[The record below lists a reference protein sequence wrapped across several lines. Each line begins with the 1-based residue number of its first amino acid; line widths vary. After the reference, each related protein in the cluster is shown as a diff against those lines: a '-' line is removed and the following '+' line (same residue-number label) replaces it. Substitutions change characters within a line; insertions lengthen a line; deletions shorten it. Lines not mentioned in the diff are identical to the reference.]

1 MKHFFDHPLILFFC
15 AGLQVFFLLLPLPG
29 WAGSAI
35 TPALDCEGSAKAY
48 ALQGIPCTCVNGQIV
63 CDKPSGGHKSNHGIT
78 SGDVNAMIVGTLFE
92 GLLTSMFASPT
103 KPDNTQEA
111 LAAQQKAAAL
121 AAQQAAALQRA
132 QEAAFQAEHNK
143 MMQSFKQLDGSQG
156 VAFKSLSDSTLA
168 FKTLDGDAET
178 LAANARKPF
187 DTAAG
192 TSGGATPFFGD
203 TMPLKDIQLL
213 VNPENDPRVVDLKN
227 ATAYVVKNL
236 KDGANPAPGTTKPR
250 DGRADGKPITKAPDC
265 AKLNQK
271 LQGFITQRD
280 KFDKTIN
287 MAQEQLTTW
296 ETANRNALLNAA
308 KDGIEYF
315 TGQLLEGLT
324 NRGKAAERLQRIYEK
339 NGARMAQDGVDV
351 AAIEAKIA
359 RLKMLSS
366 SGKISELT
374 SNILDWQTFIKD
386 GMSGLM
392 SQLTSSNQEV
402 HALLDDPK
410 LQKYF
415 ETESP
420 ELKAMLDIS
429 KIAASNKVFGK
440 WVAKKVPIIAGVEL
454 AINQS
459 YNGLDWFLSFKR
471 MTEANKINGKVLASA
486 KALQQHIDDTSWALQ
501 DCPGR

>member
-1 MKHFFDHPLILFFC
+1 MRMKQFFSHLPILC
-15 AGLQVFFLLLPLPG
+15 FLLLPLPAL
-29 WAGSAI
+29 AG
-35 TPALDCEGSAKAY
+35 PALDCEGSAKAY

-63 CDKPSGGHKSNHGIT
+63 CDKPAGGHKAKHGAT
-78 SGDVNAMIVGTLFE
+78 SGNVNAMIVGTLFE
-92 GLLTSMFASPT
+92 GLLTSMFAPPTSP
-103 KPDNTQEA
+103 NNAQEA

-121 AAQQAAALQRA
+121 AAQQAAAFQRA

-143 MMQSFKQLDGSQG
+143 MMQSFKQLDDSQG
-156 VAFKSLSDSTLA
+156 VAFKNLSDASLA
-168 FKTLDGDAET
+168 FKTLDDDAET

-187 DTAAG
+187 DTAAEPKQ
-192 TSGGATPFFGD
+192 AIPFFGD

-227 ATAYVVKNL
+227 ATAYVAKNL
-236 KDGANPAPGTTKPR
+236 KNEGATTAPGTTKPR
-250 DGRADGKPITKAPDC
+250 DGRADGKPIIKGPDC

-271 LQGFITQRD
+271 LQGFLTQRD
-280 KFDKTIN
+280 KFSNTIN
-287 MAQEQLTTW
+287 LAQEQLTTW
-296 ETANRNALLNAA
+296 EDANRNALLNAA

-315 TGQLLEGLT
+315 TGQLLEGLA

-339 NGARMAQDGVDV
+339 NSARMAQDGVDV
-351 AAIEAKIA
+351 AAIQAKIA

-392 SQLTSSNQEV
+392 AQLTSSNQEV
-402 HALLDDPK
+402 HSLLEDPK

-440 WVAKKVPIIAGVEL
+440 WVAKKVPVIAGVEL

-471 MTEANKINGKVLASA
+471 MTEANKINGKVLHAA
-486 KALQQHIDDTSWALQ
+486 KNLQQHIDDTSWALR
-501 DCPGR
+501 DCP

>member
-1 MKHFFDHPLILFFC
+1 MPMKQLFSHLLILC
-15 AGLQVFFLLLPLPG
+15 TLLTPLPV
-29 WAGSAI
+29 WAG
-35 TPALDCEGSAKAY
+35 PALDCEGSAKAY

-63 CDKPSGGHKSNHGIT
+63 CDKPSGGHKAKKHGIT
-78 SGDVNAMIVGTLFE
+78 SGDINAMVVGTIFQ
-92 GLLTSMFASPT
+92 GLLTSMFAPPT
-103 KPDNTQEA
+103 SSNNAQEA

-121 AAQQAAALQRA
+121 AAQQAAELQRA

-156 VAFKSLSDSTLA
+156 VAFKSLTDASLA
-168 FKTLDGDAET
+168 FKTLDDDPES
-178 LAANARKPF
+178 LAADAREPF
-187 DTAAG
+187 DTAAEPRPP
-192 TSGGATPFFGD
+192 TPFFGD

-213 VNPENDPRVVDLKN
+213 VNPENDPRIVDLKN
-227 ATAYVVKNL
+227 ATTYVAKNL
-236 KDGANPAPGTTKPR
+236 KNEGDGSAPTTKPR
-250 DGRADGKPITKAPDC
+250 NGKADGKPITKAPDC

-271 LQGFITQRD
+271 LQGFLTQRG
-280 KFDKTIN
+280 KFSNTIN
-287 MAQEQLTTW
+287 LAQEQLTTW

-315 TGQLLEGLT
+315 TGQLLEGVA
-324 NRGKAAERLQRIYEK
+324 NRGKAADRLQRIYEK
-339 NGARMAQDGVDV
+339 NAAQMAQEGVDI
-351 AAIEAKIA
+351 AAIQAKIQ

-366 SGKISELT
+366 AGKISELT
-374 SNILDWQTFIKD
+374 SNIMDWQTFIKD

-420 ELKAMLDIS
+420 ELKALLDIS

-440 WVAKKVPIIAGVEL
+440 WVAKKVPLIAGVEL

-471 MTEANKINGKVLASA
+471 LTEANKINGKVLASA
-486 KALQQHIDDTSWALQ
+486 KALQQHIDDTSWALR
-501 DCPGR
+501 DCP

>member
-1 MKHFFDHPLILFFC
+1 MKHFFAH
-15 AGLQVFFLLLPLPG
+15 FLVLCCVLLPLPAL
-29 WAGSAI
+29 AG
-35 TPALDCEGSAKAY
+35 PALDCEGSAKAY

-63 CDKPSGGHKSNHGIT
+63 CDKPSGGHKSKHGST

-92 GLLTSMFASPT
+92 GLLTSMFAPPT

-121 AAQQAAALQRA
+121 AAQQAAAFQRA

-156 VAFKSLSDSTLA
+156 VAFKSLSDSALA

-192 TSGGATPFFGD
+192 TSGTATPFFGD

-213 VNPENDPRVVDLKN
+213 VNPENDPRVVDLRN
-227 ATAYVVKNL
+227 ATAYVAKNL
-236 KDGANPAPGTTKPR
+236 KNEGEPPAPGTTKPR
-250 DGRADGKPITKAPDC
+250 DGRADGKPIIKGPDC

-271 LQGFITQRD
+271 LQGFLTQRD
-280 KFDKTIN
+280 KFSNTIN
-287 MAQEQLTTW
+287 LAQEQLTTW
-296 ETANRNALLNAA
+296 EDANRNALLNAA

-315 TGQLLEGLT
+315 TGQLLEGLA

-339 NGARMAQDGVDV
+339 NGAQMAQDGLDV
-351 AAIEAKIA
+351 AAIQAKIA
-359 RLKMLSS
+359 RLKTLSS
-366 SGKISELT
+366 AGKISELT

-402 HALLDDPK
+402 HALLEDPQ

-415 ETESP
+415 ETEAP

-459 YNGLDWFLSFKR
+459 YNGLDWLLSFKR

-486 KALQQHIDDTSWALQ
+486 KALQQHIDDTSWALR
-501 DCPGR
+501 DCH

>member
-1 MKHFFDHPLILFFC
+1 MKRFFAQLLIFC
-15 AGLQVFFLLLPLPG
+15 LVLSPLPVL
-29 WAGSAI
+29 AG
-35 TPALDCEGSAKAY
+35 PALDCEGSAKAY

-63 CDKPSGGHKSNHGIT
+63 CDKPAGGHKARKHGVT
-78 SGDVNAMIVGTLFE
+78 SGDINAMVVGTIFQ
-92 GLLTSMFASPT
+92 GLLTSMFAPPT
-103 KPDNTQEA
+103 TSNNAQEA

-156 VAFKSLSDSTLA
+156 VAFKSLSDASFA
-168 FKTLDGDAET
+168 FKTLEDDPES
-178 LAANARKPF
+178 LAADVRKPF
-187 DTAAG
+187 DTAAEPRPP
-192 TSGGATPFFGD
+192 TPFFGD
-203 TMPLKDIQLL
+203 TMPLKDIQFL

-227 ATAYVVKNL
+227 ATTYVAKNL
-236 KDGANPAPGTTKPR
+236 KNEGGSSAPASKPHDGK
-250 DGRADGKPITKAPDC
+250 ADGKPITKAPDC

-271 LQGFITQRD
+271 LQGFLTQRD
-280 KFDKTIN
+280 KFQNTIT
-287 MAQEQLTTW
+287 MAQEQFTTW
-296 ETANRNALLNAA
+296 EDANRNALLNAA

-315 TGQLLEGLT
+315 TGQLLEGFAK
-324 NRGKAAERLQRIYEK
+324 RGAAADRLQRIYDK
-339 NGARMAQDGVDV
+339 NAARMAQEGVDI
-351 AAIEAKIA
+351 AAIEAKIQ

-366 SGKISELT
+366 AGKISELT
-374 SNILDWQTFIKD
+374 SNIMDWQTFIKD

-392 SQLTSSNQEV
+392 SQLTSSNQEI
-402 HALLDDPK
+402 HALLDDPE

-429 KIAASNKVFGK
+429 TIAGANKVFGK
-440 WVAKKVPIIAGVEL
+440 WVAKKVPLIAGVEL

-471 MTEANKINGKVLASA
+471 LTEAHKINGKVLASA
-486 KALQQHIDDTSWALQ
+486 KALQQHIDDTAWDLR

>member
-1 MKHFFDHPLILFFC
+1 MKQFFGHLLM
-15 AGLQVFFLLLPLPG
+15 LYFLLLPLPAL
-29 WAGSAI
+29 AG
-35 TPALDCEGSAKAY
+35 PALDCEGSAKAY

-63 CDKPSGGHKSNHGIT
+63 CDKPSGGHKSKHGIT
-78 SGDVNAMIVGTLFE
+78 SGDINAMVVGTIFQ
-92 GLLTSMFASPT
+92 GLLTSMFTPPTSP
-103 KPDNTQEA
+103 NNAQEA

-121 AAQQAAALQRA
+121 AAQQAAELQRA

-156 VAFKSLSDSTLA
+156 VAFKSLSDASLA
-168 FKTLDGDAET
+168 FKTLDDDAET

-187 DTAAG
+187 DTAADAQPLTPA
-192 TSGGATPFFGD
+192 TSGTATPFFGD
-203 TMPLKDIQLL
+203 TMPLKDIQFL
-213 VNPENDPRVVDLKN
+213 VNPENDPKIVDLKN
-227 ATAYVVKNL
+227 ATIYVAKNL
-236 KDGANPAPGTTKPR
+236 KNEGEGSAPAAKPKNEK
-250 DGRADGKPITKAPDC
+250 DTDKPIPKRPDC

-280 KFDKTIN
+280 KFHNTIT
-287 MAQEQLTTW
+287 MAQEQVTTW

-315 TGQLLEGLT
+315 TGQLLEGVA
-324 NRGKAAERLQRIYEK
+324 NRGKAAERLQRICDK
-339 NGARMAQDGVDV
+339 NAAQMAQEGVDV
-351 AAIEAKIA
+351 AAIEAKIK
-359 RLKMLSS
+359 RLKMFSS
-366 SGKISELT
+366 AGKISELT

-386 GMSGLM
+386 EMSGLM
-392 SQLTSSNQEV
+392 AQLTSSNQEV

-420 ELKAMLDIS
+420 ELKALLDIS

-440 WVAKKVPIIAGVEL
+440 WVAKKIPLIAGVEL
-454 AINQS
+454 SINQS
-459 YNGLDWFLSFKR
+459 YNGLDWILSFKR

-486 KALQQHIDDTSWALQ
+486 KTLQQHIDDTSWALR
-501 DCPGR
+501 DCP

>member
-1 MKHFFDHPLILFFC
+1 MKHFFAHTLVLC
-15 AGLQVFFLLLPLPG
+15 LVLSPLPA
-29 WAGSAI
+29 WAG
-35 TPALDCEGSAKAY
+35 PALDCEGSAKAY

-63 CDKPSGGHKSNHGIT
+63 CDKPAGGHKAKKHGIT
-78 SGDVNAMIVGTLFE
+78 SGDINSMVVGTIFQ
-92 GLLTSMFASPT
+92 GLLTSMFAPPT
-103 KPDNTQEA
+103 SSNNAQEA

-121 AAQQAAALQRA
+121 AAQQAAAHQRA
-132 QEAAFQAEHNK
+132 QEAAFQAEHDK

-156 VAFKSLSDSTLA
+156 VAFKSLSDASLA
-168 FKTLDGDAET
+168 FKTLDDDPES
-178 LAANARKPF
+178 LAADARKPF
-187 DTAAG
+187 DTAAEPRPP
-192 TSGGATPFFGD
+192 TPFFGD

-236 KDGANPAPGTTKPR
+236 KNEGDPSAPTAKPR
-250 DGRADGKPITKAPDC
+250 DGRAEGNPITKAQDC
-265 AKLNQK
+265 AKLTHK
-271 LQGFITQRD
+271 LQGFLTQRD
-280 KFDKTIN
+280 KFHSTIN
-287 MAQEQLTTW
+287 LAQEQLTTW

-315 TGQLLEGLT
+315 TGQLLEGVA
-324 NRGKAAERLQRIYEK
+324 NRGKAADRLQRIYEK
-339 NGARMAQDGVDV
+339 NAAQMAQEGGDI
-351 AAIEAKIA
+351 AAIEAKIQ

-366 SGKISELT
+366 AGKISELT
-374 SNILDWQTFIKD
+374 SNIMDWQTFIKD

-420 ELKAMLDIS
+420 ELKALLDIS

-440 WVAKKVPIIAGVEL
+440 WVAKKVPLIAGVEL

-459 YNGLDWFLSFKR
+459 YNGLDWLLSFKR
-471 MTEANKINGKVLASA
+471 LSEAHKINGKVLASA
-486 KALQQHIDDTSWALQ
+486 KALQQHIDDTSWALR

>member
-1 MKHFFDHPLILFFC
+1 MNIQVKHFFEHLLIFC
-15 AGLQVFFLLLPLPG
+15 CVLLPLPAL
-29 WAGSAI
+29 AG
-35 TPALDCEGSAKAY
+35 PALDCEGSAKAY

-63 CDKPSGGHKSNHGIT
+63 CDKPSGGHKAKKHGIT
-78 SGDVNAMIVGTLFE
+78 SGDINAMVVGTIFQ
-92 GLLTSMFASPT
+92 GLLTSMFAPPT
-103 KPDNTQEA
+103 SSNNAQEA

-121 AAQQAAALQRA
+121 AAQQAAAHQRA

-156 VAFKSLSDSTLA
+156 VAFKSLSDASLA
-168 FKTLDGDAET
+168 FKTLDDDPES
-178 LAANARKPF
+178 LAADARKPF
-187 DTAAG
+187 DTAAEPRPP
-192 TSGGATPFFGD
+192 TPFFGD
-203 TMPLKDIQLL
+203 TMPLKDIQFL
-213 VNPENDPRVVDLKN
+213 VNPENDPRVVDLRN
-227 ATAYVVKNL
+227 ATTYVAKNL
-236 KDGANPAPGTTKPR
+236 KNEGDGSAPATKPR
-250 DGRADGKPITKAPDC
+250 DGKANGKPITKAPDC

-280 KFDKTIN
+280 KFHNTIT
-287 MAQEQLTTW
+287 MAQEQVTTW

-315 TGQLLEGLT
+315 TGQLLEGVA
-324 NRGKAAERLQRIYEK
+324 NRGKAADRLQHIYEK
-339 NGARMAQDGVDV
+339 NAAQMAQEGVDI
-351 AAIEAKIA
+351 AALGAKIQ

-366 SGKISELT
+366 AGKISELT
-374 SNILDWQTFIKD
+374 SNIMDWQTFIKD

-420 ELKAMLDIS
+420 ELKALLDIS

-440 WVAKKVPIIAGVEL
+440 WVAKKIPLIAGVEL
-454 AINQS
+454 SINQS
-459 YNGLDWFLSFKR
+459 YNGLDWLLSFKR

-486 KALQQHIDDTSWALQ
+486 KALQQHIDDTSWALR
-501 DCPGR
+501 DCP

>member
-1 MKHFFDHPLILFFC
+1 MKRFFDHPLIIFFLG
-15 AGLQVFFLLLPLPG
+15 GLQVFSLLLPLPAL
-29 WAGSAI
+29 AG
-35 TPALDCEGSAKAY
+35 PALDCEGSAKAY

-63 CDKPSGGHKSNHGIT
+63 CDKPAGGHKAKKHGIT
-78 SGDVNAMIVGTLFE
+78 SGDVNAMVVGTIFQ
-92 GLLTSMFASPT
+92 GLLTSMFAPPT
-103 KPDNTQEA
+103 SSNNAQEA

-121 AAQQAAALQRA
+121 AAQQAAAHQRA

-156 VAFKSLSDSTLA
+156 VAFKSLSDASLA
-168 FKTLDGDAET
+168 FKTLDDDAET

-187 DTAAG
+187 DTAAEPKQP
-192 TSGGATPFFGD
+192 TPFFGD

-213 VNPENDPRVVDLKN
+213 VNPENDPRIVDLRN
-227 ATAYVVKNL
+227 ATAYVAKNL
-236 KDGANPAPGTTKPR
+236 KDSANPAPGTTKPR
-250 DGRADGKPITKAPDC
+250 DGKADGKPITKGPDC
-265 AKLNQK
+265 TKLNQK
-271 LQGFITQRD
+271 LQGFLTQRD
-280 KFDKTIN
+280 KFHNTIN
-287 MAQEQLTTW
+287 LAQEQLTTW
-296 ETANRNALLNAA
+296 EDANRNALLNAA

-315 TGQLLEGLT
+315 TGQLLEGLA

-339 NGARMAQDGVDV
+339 NGAQMAQDGVDV
-351 AAIEAKIA
+351 AAIQAKIA

-366 SGKISELT
+366 AGKISELT

-392 SQLTSSNQEV
+392 AQLTSSNQEV

-440 WVAKKVPIIAGVEL
+440 WVAKKVPVIAGVEL

-471 MTEANKINGKVLASA
+471 MTEANKINGKVLHAA
-486 KALQQHIDDTSWALQ
+486 KNLQQHIDDTSWALR
-501 DCPGR
+501 DCP

>member
-1 MKHFFDHPLILFFC
+1 MKHFFNRLLIILSLLF
-15 AGLQVFFLLLPLPG
+15 PLPV
-29 WAGSAI
+29 WAGQSI
-35 TPALDCEGSAKAY
+35 NPALDCEGSAKAY

-103 KPDNTQEA
+103 QSGNAQEA

-156 VAFKSLSDSTLA
+156 VAFKSLSDSALA

-187 DTAAG
+187 DTAGAP
-192 TSGGATPFFGD
+192 SGGATPFFGD

-213 VNPENDPRVVDLKN
+213 VNPENDPRVVDLRN
-227 ATAYVVKNL
+227 ATTYVVKNL
-236 KDGANPAPGTTKPR
+236 KDEKESPAPGTKPR
-250 DGRADGKPITKAPDC
+250 DGRDKGKPITKAPDC

-280 KFDKTIN
+280 KFDKTIT
-287 MAQEQLTTW
+287 MAQEQVTTW
-296 ETANRNALLNAA
+296 ESANRNALLNAA

-339 NGARMAQDGVDV
+339 NAAQMAQDGVDV

-366 SGKISELT
+366 SGKLSELT

-402 HALLDDPK
+402 HALLEDPK

-420 ELKAMLDIS
+420 ELKALLDIS

-440 WVAKKVPIIAGVEL
+440 WVAKKVPLIAGVEL
-454 AINQS
+454 SINQS
-459 YNGLDWFLSFKR
+459 YNGLDWLLSFKR
-471 MTEANKINGKVLASA
+471 MTEANKINGKVLHAA
-486 KALQQHIDDTSWALQ
+486 KSLQQHIDETSWALQ

>member
-1 MKHFFDHPLILFFC
+1 MKHFLNHLLILC
-15 AGLQVFFLLLPLPG
+15 FLLSPLPAL
-29 WAGSAI
+29 AG
-35 TPALDCEGSAKAY
+35 PALDCEGSAKAY

-63 CDKPSGGHKSNHGIT
+63 CDKPAGGHKSKHGIT
-78 SGDVNAMIVGTLFE
+78 SGDINAMVVGTIFQ
-92 GLLTSMFASPT
+92 GLLTSMFAPPASS
-103 KPDNTQEA
+103 NNAQEA

-121 AAQQAAALQRA
+121 AAQQAAELQRA

-156 VAFKSLSDSTLA
+156 VAFKNLSDASLA
-168 FKTLDGDAET
+168 FKTLDDDPES
-178 LAANARKPF
+178 LAADARKPF
-187 DTAAG
+187 DTAAEPRPP
-192 TSGGATPFFGD
+192 TPFFGD
-203 TMPLKDIQLL
+203 TMPLKDIQFL
-213 VNPENDPRVVDLKN
+213 VNPENDPRVVDLRN
-227 ATAYVVKNL
+227 ATTYVAKNL
-236 KDGANPAPGTTKPR
+236 KNEGDGSAPATKPR
-250 DGRADGKPITKAPDC
+250 DGKANGKPITKAPDC
-265 AKLNQK
+265 AKLNRK

-280 KFDKTIN
+280 KFSNTIN
-287 MAQEQLTTW
+287 LAQEQLTTW

-315 TGQLLEGLT
+315 TGQLLEGVA
-324 NRGKAAERLQRIYEK
+324 NRGKAADRLQRIYEK
-339 NGARMAQDGVDV
+339 NAAQMAQEGVDI
-351 AAIEAKIA
+351 AAIQAKIQ

-366 SGKISELT
+366 AGKISELT
-374 SNILDWQTFIKD
+374 SNIMDWQTFIKD

-420 ELKAMLDIS
+420 ELKALLDIS

-440 WVAKKVPIIAGVEL
+440 WVAKKVPLIAGVEL

-459 YNGLDWFLSFKR
+459 YNGLDWLLSFKR
-471 MTEANKINGKVLASA
+471 LTEANKINGKVLASA
-486 KALQQHIDDTSWALQ
+486 KALQQHIDDTSWALR
-501 DCPGR
+501 DCP

>member
-1 MKHFFDHPLILFFC
+1 
-15 AGLQVFFLLLPLPG
+15 
-29 WAGSAI
+29 
-35 TPALDCEGSAKAY
+35 
-48 ALQGIPCTCVNGQIV
+48 
-63 CDKPSGGHKSNHGIT
+63 
-78 SGDVNAMIVGTLFE
+78 MIVGTLFE
-92 GLLTSMFASPT
+92 GLLTSMFAPPTSPS
-103 KPDNTQEA
+103 NAQEA

-156 VAFKSLSDSTLA
+156 VAFKSLSDTSLA
-168 FKTLDGDAET
+168 LKNLDDDAEP

-187 DTAAG
+187 DTAAEPK
-192 TSGGATPFFGD
+192 SPTPFFGD

-227 ATAYVVKNL
+227 AIAYVAKNL
-236 KDGANPAPGTTKPR
+236 KNEGESPAPITKPR
-250 DGRADGKPITKAPDC
+250 DGKADGKPITKGPYC
-265 AKLNQK
+265 VKLNKK

-280 KFDKTIN
+280 KFHKTIN
-287 MAQEQLTTW
+287 LAQEQLTTW
-296 ETANRNALLNAA
+296 EDANRNALLNAA

-315 TGQLLEGLT
+315 TGQLLEGLAK
-324 NRGKAAERLQRIYEK
+324 RGKAAERLQRIYEK
-339 NGARMAQDGVDV
+339 NAVRMAQDGVDI
-351 AAIEAKIA
+351 AAIQARIA

-366 SGKISELT
+366 AGKISELT

-392 SQLTSSNQEV
+392 AQLISSNQEI
-402 HALLDDPK
+402 HALLEDPK

-415 ETESP
+415 DTETP
-420 ELKAMLDIS
+420 ELKSMLDIS

-454 AINQS
+454 SINQT
-459 YNGLDWFLSFKR
+459 YNALDWLLSFKR
-471 MTEANKINGKVLASA
+471 IIEANKINGKVLHAA
-486 KALQQHIDDTSWALQ
+486 KNLQQHIDDTSWALR
-501 DCPGR
+501 DCP

>member
-1 MKHFFDHPLILFFC
+1 MMNIQVKRFLEHLLIFC
-15 AGLQVFFLLLPLPG
+15 LVLSPLPVL
-29 WAGSAI
+29 AG
-35 TPALDCEGSAKAY
+35 PALDCEGSAKAY

-63 CDKPSGGHKSNHGIT
+63 CDQPSGGHKSKHGST
-78 SGDVNAMIVGTLFE
+78 SGNVKAMFAGALFE
-92 GLLTSMFASPT
+92 GLLTSMFAPPTSPA
-103 KPDNTQEA
+103 NAQEA

-121 AAQQAAALQRA
+121 AAQQAAELQRA
-132 QEAAFQAEHNK
+132 QEAAFQVEHNK

-156 VAFKSLSDSTLA
+156 VAFKSLSDASLA
-168 FKTLDGDAET
+168 FKTLDDDAET

-187 DTAAG
+187 DTAAEPRPP
-192 TSGGATPFFGD
+192 TPFFGD
-203 TMPLKDIQLL
+203 TMPLKDIQFL

-227 ATAYVVKNL
+227 ATTYVAKNL
-236 KDGANPAPGTTKPR
+236 KNEGGDSTPGTKPR
-250 DGRADGKPITKAPDC
+250 DGKADGKPITKAPDC

-280 KFDKTIN
+280 KFHNTIN
-287 MAQEQLTTW
+287 LAQEQVTTW

-324 NRGKAAERLQRIYEK
+324 NRGKAAERLQGIYEK
-339 NGARMAQDGVDV
+339 NAARMAQDGVDV

-410 LQKYF
+410 LKKYF

-420 ELKAMLDIS
+420 ELKALLDIS

-440 WVAKKVPIIAGVEL
+440 WVAKKVPLIAGVEL
-454 AINQS
+454 SINQS
-459 YNGLDWFLSFKR
+459 YNGLDWLLSFKR

-486 KALQQHIDDTSWALQ
+486 RSLQQHIDDTAWALR
-501 DCPGR
+501 DCP

>member
-1 MKHFFDHPLILFFC
+1 MKQFFT
-15 AGLQVFFLLLPLPG
+15 QVLVLCCVLSPLPVL
-29 WAGSAI
+29 AG
-35 TPALDCEGSAKAY
+35 PALDCEASAQAY

-63 CDKPSGGHKSNHGIT
+63 CDKPAGGHQAKKHGIT
-78 SGDVNAMIVGTLFE
+78 SGDINAMVVGTLFE

-103 KPDNTQEA
+103 QPGNAQEA

-121 AAQQAAALQRA
+121 AAQQAAELQRA

-156 VAFKSLSDSTLA
+156 VAFKSLSDSALA
-168 FKTLDGDAET
+168 FKTLDGDTET

-187 DTAAG
+187 DTAAEPG
-192 TSGGATPFFGD
+192 PPTPFFGD

-213 VNPENDPRVVDLKN
+213 VNPENDPRIVDLKN
-227 ATAYVVKNL
+227 ATTYVAKNL
-236 KDGANPAPGTTKPR
+236 KNENETPAPGTKPHEGK
-250 DGRADGKPITKAPDC
+250 DNGKPITKVPDC

-271 LQGFITQRD
+271 LQGFITQRN

-287 MAQEQLTTW
+287 MAQEQVTSW

-308 KDGIEYF
+308 KDGIEFF

-324 NRGKAAERLQRIYEK
+324 NRGKAAERLQRVYEK
-339 NGARMAQDGVDV
+339 NAARMAQDGVDV

-420 ELKAMLDIS
+420 ELKALLDIS

-440 WVAKKVPIIAGVEL
+440 WVAKKVPLIAGVEL
-454 AINQS
+454 SINQS
-459 YNGLDWFLSFKR
+459 YNGLDWILSFKR
-471 MTEANKINGKVLASA
+471 MTEANKINGKVLTAARSI
-486 KALQQHIDDTSWALQ
+486 QQHIDDTSFALQ
-501 DCPGR
+501 GCH